1 MDYNIAMDAEYRKR
15 LIDEELSMVLQDKG
29 MVLIEGPRACGKT
42 ATTLKHSASHVKLD
56 TDRNALELAEVDPQS
71 LLQGAMPRGIDE
83 WQLAPQLWNYA
94 RDEVDALGSSATY
107 IFTGSSVP
115 VDDKTRHSGAGRA
128 IRLRMRPMSLFE
140 SGHSTGGVSLHELVQ
155 QGTFVK
161 SPRNDFSLDG
171 VIEAICR
178 GGWPGIFSMPLNLA
192 QRRLRGY
199 MSEVARVDIQNADQ
213 STRDPIKVAAL
224 LTSLARNVGT
234 EATKKKL
241 LEDVGET
248 GPESY
253 ITLKSYL
260 SDLERIFVLEPLPA
274 WPTHMR
280 SKSIA
285 NKSSKW
291 HFVDPSLAV
300 AAVEG
305 TPEKLRND
313 LNYVGFLFESLVIRD
328 LRIYSQVDEGKVWHY
343 RDSSGLEVD
352 AIVSYDYGRWA
363 AIEVK
368 LGFHQ
373 IDAAAANL
381 LKFASKVDDS
391 KMGKPGALIVVVPG
405 GWAYTR
411 EDGVHVVPINLLRN

>member
-1 MDYNIAMDAEYRKR
+1 MDVDYRKR
-15 LIDEELSMVLQDKG
+15 LIDVELAMVLQVKG
-29 MVLIEGPRACGKT
+29 IVLLEGPRACGKT
-42 ATTLKHSASHVKLD
+42 ATTLEHSASLVKLD
-56 TDRNALELAEVDPQS
+56 TDQNALQLAEVDPQS
-71 LLQGAMPRGIDE
+71 LLQGVMPRGIDE

-94 RDEVDALGSSATY
+94 RHEVDALGSNATY
-107 IFTGSSVP
+107 IFTGSAVP
-115 VDDKTRHSGAGRA
+115 ADDNTRHSGAGRA
-128 IRLRMRPMSLFE
+128 VRLRMRPMSLFE
-140 SGHSTGGVSLHELVQ
+140 SGLSAGEVSLHELVR
-155 QGTFVK
+155 QGTVPK
-161 SPRNDFSLDG
+161 APRKEFPLDD

-178 GGWPGIFSMPLNLA
+178 GGWPGMLSLPLNLA

-199 MSEVARVDIQNADQ
+199 MSEVARVDIQNADK
-213 STRDPIKVAAL
+213 STRNPIKVAAL
-224 LTSLARNVGT
+224 LASLGRNVGT
-234 EATKKKL
+234 EASKKTI
-241 LEDVGET
+241 LEDVGDL
-248 GPESY
+248 GPETYDTLASY
-253 ITLKSYL
+253 V

-280 SKSIA
+280 SKSVA
-285 NKSSKW
+285 KKSSKW

-300 AAVEG
+300 AAVDG

-352 AIVSYDYGRWA
+352 AIVSYDYGQWA

-368 LGFHQ
+368 LGFNQ
-373 IDAAAANL
+373 VDAAAANL

-411 EDGVHVVPINLLRN
+411 EDGVHVVPINHMRN